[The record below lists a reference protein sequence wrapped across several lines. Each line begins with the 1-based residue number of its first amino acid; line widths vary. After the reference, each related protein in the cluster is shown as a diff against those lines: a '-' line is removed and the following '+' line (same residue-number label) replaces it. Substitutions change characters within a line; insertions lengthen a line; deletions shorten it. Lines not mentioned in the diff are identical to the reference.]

1 MDVTSSQE
9 QPGAATAR
17 PDPLI
22 FYEWAVEDDGCSGI
36 APDYARAKVALAEA
50 LQDAGGEEW
59 RGFVRPVTLAHDG
72 DDWTYARFSIDC
84 KATYAGGVVTWWEAP
99 PRASFAAAE

>member
-1 MDVTSSQE
+1 MDVTKRQE
-9 QPGAATAR
+9 GDPTSTPR

-22 FYEWAVEDDGCSGI
+22 FYEWAIEGDGSSGI
-36 APDYARAKVALAEA
+36 APSTVRAKVGLTEA
-50 LQDAGGEEW
+50 LQELGRG

-84 KATYAGGVVTWWEAP
+84 EATYTGGVITWWEAP
-99 PRASFAAAE
+99 PRASFATAR